1 MRKQRLEGTL
11 QIKQFRSVG
20 LSRTD
25 VLAAFSATYWA
36 TPPFSRSRNGR
47 GGIASPKAAL
57 WLPNQAWGGEEM
69 SRQRS
74 ETDKQPALSL
84 QPHRRPQSQSWLVPA
99 SAHTCICSLVTVILG
114 KAVPGEHRHSMMPKS
129 THSRARQVWIQVTA
143 PWYTCCLCGLP
154 NLGDRETGVSHL

>member
-1 MRKQRLEGTL
+1 MAAKP
-11 QIKQFRSVG
+11 G
-20 LSRTD
+20 L
-25 VLAAFSATYWA
+25 
-36 TPPFSRSRNGR
+36 
-47 GGIASPKAAL
+47 
-57 WLPNQAWGGEEM
+57 GGEEM

-84 QPHRRPQSQSWLVPA
+84 QPHRRPQSQGWLVPA
-99 SAHTCICSLVTVILG
+99 SAHTCLCSLVTVILG